1 MKTGSRIIL
10 REPFDFFYGDP
21 MIKKLDYIFSIGYQ
35 GDTAIVDGKN
45 KKLYGRM
52 SAVELAEQ
60 GLYKP
65 AVSSAVYSGDKEE
78 QEKILSIYN
87 ERTESSC
94 RSIDDLMKIFGIFK
108 ISDQIVKVKTV

>member
-1 MKTGSRIIL
+1 M
-10 REPFDFFYGDP
+10 RELFDFFYGDP
-21 MIKKLDYIFSIGYQ
+21 MINKLDYIFSIGYQ

-45 KKLYGRM
+45 KKIYGKL
-52 SAVELAEQ
+52 SAVELAEE

-78 QEKILSIYN
+78 QDSVLSIYN
-87 ERTESSC
+87 NRTGSAC
-94 RSIDDLMKIFGIFK
+94 RSIDDLMKIFGIFE

>member
-1 MKTGSRIIL
+1 
-10 REPFDFFYGDP
+10 
-21 MIKKLDYIFSIGYQ
+21 MIKKLDYVFSIGYQ

-45 KKLYGRM
+45 RKLYGKM

-65 AVSSAVYSGDKEE
+65 AVNSAVYSGNKEE
-78 QEKILSIYN
+78 QDKVLSIYN
-87 ERTESSC
+87 DRTGSSC
-94 RSIDDLMKIFGIFK
+94 RSIEDLMKIFGIFN